1 MICGNPTCRYEFCW
15 LCMKEAKP
23 DHYRNS
29 PCAGKQ
35 FFDPESFEYQLEL
48 NYPCLFQLYMIF
60 KFLLYGLVP
69 FIFLALP
76 FTIYSFL
83 FFIMI
88 YIEPLEDF
96 DKFKSSIKFLI
107 FLSDVFISITIQSI
121 GYMAEGIAW
130 AIIGVIIAIIISLAI
145 LDIIILF
152 LRLLF
157 YCCLEDDFHSFY
169 YTKNFITWIINKLE
183 NFD

>member
-1 MICGNPTCRYEFCW
+1 
-15 LCMKEAKP
+15 
-23 DHYRNS
+23 
-29 PCAGKQ
+29 
-35 FFDPESFEYQLEL
+35 
-48 NYPCLFQLYMIF
+48 
-60 KFLLYGLVP
+60 
-69 FIFLALP
+69 
-76 FTIYSFL
+76 
-83 FFIMI
+83 MI

-145 LDIIILF
+145 LDIIILL

-157 YCCLEDDFHSFY
+157 YCCLVDDFQSFY
-169 YTKNFITWIINKLE
+169 YTRNFITWITNKLE

>member
-1 MICGNPTCRYEFCW
+1 
-15 LCMKEAKP
+15 MKEAKP
-23 DHYRNS
+23 DHYRNF
-29 PCAGKQ
+29 PCVGKQ

-76 FTIYSFL
+76 FTIYSFVF
-83 FFIMI
+83 FFII
-88 YIEPLEDF
+88 YLEPLEDF

-130 AIIGVIIAIIISLAI
+130 AIIGVIIAIIIFLAI
-145 LDIIILF
+145 LDIIILL

-157 YCCLEDDFHSFY
+157 YCCLEDDFQSFY
-169 YTKNFITWIINKLE
+169 YTRNFITWINNKLD